1 MGPRCTEAAEPW
13 RKIDPRHRGLI
24 LSIGA
29 ALFAIF
35 VQGIFD
41 YTLGNPVI
49 RITVWM
55 LIGALLVA
63 VREADRVSRLARPRR

>member
-1 MGPRCTEAAEPW
+1 
-13 RKIDPRHRGLI
+13 
-24 LSIGA
+24 
-29 ALFAIF
+29 
-35 VQGIFD
+35 VQGFFD

-63 VREADRVSRLARPRR
+63 VREAHLAAAAPRRFT